1 VNLRRPSAEAPLGM
15 ARVVSGLDDDGL
27 DPATSLAAGR
37 RRFAGVLFAATAVLG
52 FSIRPILVKHAY
64 SYTADPVTLIAL
76 RMAFALPFFVL
87 PLVWRPRRG
96 NGVAEAARTFRQP
109 PLAARNL
116 AAIALLGCLG
126 YYAASFLDFV
136 GLQYVSAG
144 VGRLLLFL
152 YPTVVVILSAL
163 FLGKRV
169 ERREIAALAVS
180 YAGVALVLSSA
191 FGANVDLPRGAALV
205 FAGAVLY
212 AVYLVGGSRLV
223 WRAGS
228 VRFTCYA
235 MIAASVCCILQFLL
249 LRPLSALDLPP
260 AVFAIAAV
268 IAVVC
273 TVIPVFLTAEALRRI
288 GANEVAIIGALGPAS
303 VVLLGYLG
311 FDEPMTLPQL
321 GGTALV
327 LAGVLLVSLRR
338 PLR

>member
-1 VNLRRPSAEAPLGM
+1 MSFRRPSAEASRGAAHP
-15 ARVVSGLDDDGL
+15 VPGLDDSL
-27 DPATSLAAGR
+27 DPALAEAGR
-37 RRFAGVLFAATAVLG
+37 QRLVGVLFAAVAVLG
-52 FSIRPILVKHAY
+52 FSIRPILIKQAY
-64 SYTADPVTLIAL
+64 SYNADPVTLIAL

-87 PLVWRPRRG
+87 PLFWPWRG
-96 NGVAEAARTFRQP
+96 SSMTGAARTLRQP
-109 PLAARNL
+109 PLGARDL
-116 AAIALLGCLG
+116 AAIALLGCIS
-126 YYAASFLDFV
+126 YYVSSFLDFA

-144 VGRLLLFL
+144 IGRLLLFL
-152 YPTVVVILSAL
+152 YPTVVVLLSAL

-191 FGANVDLPRGAALV
+191 FGTNVDLPRGAALV
-205 FAGAVLY
+205 FTGAVLY

-235 MIAASVCCILQFLL
+235 MIAASFCCILQFLL
-249 LRPLSALDLPP
+249 LRPLSALDLPV
-260 AVFAIAAV
+260 AVFIIAAV
-268 IAVVC
+268 IAVVS
-273 TVIPVFLTAEALRRI
+273 TVVPVFLTTEALRRI

-303 VVLLGYLG
+303 VVFLGYLG
-311 FDEPMTLPQL
+311 FDEPMTLLQL

-338 PLR
+338 PVR

>member
-1 VNLRRPSAEAPLGM
+1 MSSRGPSSEAPPDP
-15 ARVVSGLDDDGL
+15 APAAPGLDGRL
-27 DPATSLAAGR
+27 DRAAMGVAGR
-37 RRFAGVLFAATAVLG
+37 RRLVGVLFAAVGVLG
-52 FSIRPILVKHAY
+52 FSIRPILIKHAY
-64 SYTADPVTLIAL
+64 AYVADPVTLIAL

-87 PLVWRPRRG
+87 PLVWPRRG
-96 NGVAEAARTFRQP
+96 DGLAAGTVRSP
-109 PLAARNL
+109 PLATRDL

-126 YYAASFLDFV
+126 YYASSFLDFV

-152 YPTVVVILSAL
+152 YPTVVVVLSAL
-163 FLGKRV
+163 FLGKRI

-180 YAGVALVLSSA
+180 YSGVALVLSSA
-191 FGANVDLPRGAALV
+191 FGTNVDLPRGAALV
-205 FAGAVLY
+205 FTGAVLY

-235 MIAASVCCILQFLL
+235 MIAASFCCILQFLL
-249 LRPLSALDLPP
+249 LRPLSALDLPV

-268 IAVVC
+268 IAVVS
-273 TVIPVFLTAEALRRI
+273 TAIPVFLTAEALRRI

-303 VVLLGYLG
+303 VVFLGYLG

-321 GGTALV
+321 GGAALV
-327 LAGVLLVSLRR
+327 LSGVLLVTLRR

>member
-1 VNLRRPSAEAPLGM
+1 MGV
-15 ARVVSGLDDDGL
+15 
-27 DPATSLAAGR
+27 AGR
-37 RRFAGVLFAATAVLG
+37 RRLVGVLFAAVGVLG
-52 FSIRPILVKHAY
+52 FSIRPILIKHAY
-64 SYTADPVTLIAL
+64 AYVADPVTLIAL

-87 PLVWRPRRG
+87 PLVWPRRG
-96 NGVAEAARTFRQP
+96 DGLAAGTVRSP
-109 PLAARNL
+109 PLATRDL

-126 YYAASFLDFV
+126 YYASSFLDFV

-152 YPTVVVILSAL
+152 YPTVVVVLSAL
-163 FLGKRV
+163 FLGKRI

-180 YAGVALVLSSA
+180 YSGVALVLSSA
-191 FGANVDLPRGAALV
+191 FGTNVDLPRGAALV
-205 FAGAVLY
+205 FTGAVLY

-235 MIAASVCCILQFLL
+235 MIAASFCCILQFLL
-249 LRPLSALDLPP
+249 LRPLSALDLPV

-268 IAVVC
+268 IAVVS
-273 TVIPVFLTAEALRRI
+273 TAIPVFLTAEALRRI

-303 VVLLGYLG
+303 VVFLGYLG

-321 GGTALV
+321 GGAALV
-327 LAGVLLVSLRR
+327 LSGVLLVTLRR